1 MHGSDC
7 NRSCVTT
14 CNPTHSGALYAS
26 LPRSFPGSPS
36 LFSLFTF
43 HLYFSGSSPC
53 MITCPRSER
62 LVALFHDGE
71 LDSPLRREMA
81 SHVAGCII
89 CTRTLAA
96 LGRVQE
102 LVVQTISEQV
112 EETDFSNFW
121 EGVASKLEQQAP
133 SSWRLRLQLWRERLR
148 LTWSFG
154 TPMWVATAAALLVVS
169 LLVSYLLLSK
179 GNVPASGGIPP
190 TVLAANDQAQIES
203 LSSTATVFLW
213 NESEGNAT
221 VIWVSDDNEGGTP

>member
-1 MHGSDC
+1 MHGSDS

-14 CNPTHSGALYAS
+14 CNLTRSGALYAS
-26 LPRSFPGSPS
+26 LPLSFPGFPS
-36 LFSLFTF
+36 LFSLLTL

-53 MITCPRSER
+53 MTTCPRSER

-81 SHVAGCII
+81 SHVAGCIV

-112 EETDFSNFW
+112 EETDFSDFW
-121 EGVASKLEQQAP
+121 EGVASKLDQQTP
-133 SSWRLRLQLWRERLR
+133 LSWRLWLQLWRERLR
-148 LTWSFG
+148 LTWL
-154 TPMWVATAAALLVVS
+154 PDAPVWAATVAALLIVS
-169 LLVSYLLLSK
+169 LLVSYTPSSK
-179 GNVPASGGIPP
+179 ENGSASRETPP

-213 NESEGNAT
+213 NEPEGNAT
-221 VIWVSDDNEGGTP
+221 VIWVSDDNEGGMP

>member
-1 MHGSDC
+1 
-7 NRSCVTT
+7 
-14 CNPTHSGALYAS
+14 
-26 LPRSFPGSPS
+26 
-36 LFSLFTF
+36 
-43 HLYFSGSSPC
+43 
-53 MITCPRSER
+53 
-62 LVALFHDGE
+62 
-71 LDSPLRREMA
+71 MA

-112 EETDFSNFW
+112 EETDFSDFW
-121 EGVASKLEQQAP
+121 EGVASKFEQQAP

-169 LLVSYLLLSK
+169 LLVSYMLPSK
-179 GNVPASGGIPP
+179 GNVPASGEIPP

-221 VIWVSDDNEGGTP
+221 VIWVSDDNEGETP